1 MSYGKKRKED
11 DYEKPDSYKQNETR
25 QEIYEWNMY
34 MYVMKY
40 A

>member
-11 DYEKPDSYKQNETR
+11 DYEKSDSYKQNETR